1 MKKKYFL
8 YGGAGVAVVAL
19 AVILILFFTKKKET
33 YRTILVLET
42 KGSVTVQRDGGSI
55 AAYQDMRLRNGDGM
69 NVPGSGLARLKL
81 DDDKYVFLEE
91 NTTISLQ
98 AAGTAADSRTIIYV
112 EEGNMLT
119 EIQKKLSADSSYD
132 IVTPNTT
139 MAIRGT
145 VTQTIVRK
153 GMADAD
159 QAVTEYSGE
168 DGAESKT
175 KTGKER
181 LCWITDI
188 FIYEGTASVTVY
200 NVDGADIV
208 YRNRTLTAGN
218 GIHVV
223 TPIEETAGNDYVR
236 RFQVDNNRVF
246 WGPRD
251 TRPDGQT
258 GKVREATDNLERG
271 LTRHHIFRS
280 S

>member
-119 EIQKKLSADSSYD
+119 EIQKKLSADS
-132 IVTPNTT
+132 
-139 MAIRGT
+139 
-145 VTQTIVRK
+145 
-153 GMADAD
+153 
-159 QAVTEYSGE
+159 
-168 DGAESKT
+168 
-175 KTGKER
+175 
-181 LCWITDI
+181 
-188 FIYEGTASVTVY
+188 
-200 NVDGADIV
+200 
-208 YRNRTLTAGN
+208 
-218 GIHVV
+218 
-223 TPIEETAGNDYVR
+223 
-236 RFQVDNNRVF
+236 
-246 WGPRD
+246 
-251 TRPDGQT
+251 
-258 GKVREATDNLERG
+258 
-271 LTRHHIFRS
+271 
-280 S
+280 